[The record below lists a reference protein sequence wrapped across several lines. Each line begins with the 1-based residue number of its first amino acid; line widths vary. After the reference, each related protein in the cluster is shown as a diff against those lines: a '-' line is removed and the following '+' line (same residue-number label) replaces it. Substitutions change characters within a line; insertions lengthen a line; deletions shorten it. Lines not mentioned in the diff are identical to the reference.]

1 MLLFIF
7 VLVIVIIGDNRF
19 QLLELEYNPVRGGE
33 KLHTGYP
40 VIVVAEIIM
49 QVATVIAREDD
60 DILLTACI
68 LEARNNKMIYLIAK
82 YFSTI
87 LHELTVI
94 STLQTNAEANT
105 SNLQKNMAKKKKT
118 PRESFV
124 SMTELV
130 LPNDT
135 NTLSNLMGG
144 RLMHW
149 MDIVSAI
156 AAQKHS
162 NRIVV
167 TASVDNISF
176 KHPIRL
182 GNVVTLRARV
192 TRAFNSSM
200 EVRIDVDAEDIPS
213 QTKTES
219 NSAYFTFVAVD
230 QRGRPIDV
238 PEVEPETAEDKEF
251 YEGAL
256 RRRQLRL
263 ILAGRMNP
271 HDANELKSIFDLK

>member
-1 MLLFIF
+1 MIRWFPMLFFGFL
-7 VLVIVIIGDNRF
+7 
-19 QLLELEYNPVRGGE
+19 P
-33 KLHTGYP
+33 KLTFSSTAHT
-40 VIVVAEIIM
+40 
-49 QVATVIAREDD
+49 
-60 DILLTACI
+60 
-68 LEARNNKMIYLIAK
+68 
-82 YFSTI
+82 F
-87 LHELTVI
+87 ELTM
-94 STLQTNAEANT
+94 SR
-105 SNLQKNMAKKKKT
+105 KKKF
-118 PRESFV
+118 PRESYV

-135 NTLSNLMGG
+135 NTLNNLMGG

-156 AAQKHS
+156 SAQKHS

-176 KHPIRL
+176 KQPIRL
-182 GNVVTLRARV
+182 GNVVTLKAKV

-213 QTKTES
+213 STKTES

-230 QRGRPIDV
+230 QSGRPIDV
-238 PEVEPETAEDKEF
+238 PEVEPETPEEIEH
-251 YEGAL
+251 YQGAL

-263 ILAGRMNP
+263 ILGGRMKP
-271 HDANELKSIFDLK
+271 HEANELKSIFDIN

>member
-1 MLLFIF
+1 
-7 VLVIVIIGDNRF
+7 
-19 QLLELEYNPVRGGE
+19 
-33 KLHTGYP
+33 
-40 VIVVAEIIM
+40 
-49 QVATVIAREDD
+49 
-60 DILLTACI
+60 
-68 LEARNNKMIYLIAK
+68 
-82 YFSTI
+82 
-87 LHELTVI
+87 
-94 STLQTNAEANT
+94 
-105 SNLQKNMAKKKKT
+105 MAKKKKY
-118 PRESFV
+118 PHESFV

-135 NTLSNLMGG
+135 NTLNNLMGG

-176 KHPIRL
+176 KRPIRL
-182 GNVVTLRARV
+182 GNVVTLKARV

-200 EVRIDVDAEDIPS
+200 EVRIEVSAEDIPS
-213 QTKTES
+213 NEKIES

-230 QRGRPIDV
+230 QKGQPIDV
-238 PEVEPETAEDKEF
+238 PEIEPETAEDKEF
-251 YEGAL
+251 YDGAL

-263 ILAGRMNP
+263 ILAGRMKP
-271 HDANELKSIFDLK
+271 QEANELRSIFDIKE

>member
-1 MLLFIF
+1 
-7 VLVIVIIGDNRF
+7 
-19 QLLELEYNPVRGGE
+19 
-33 KLHTGYP
+33 
-40 VIVVAEIIM
+40 
-49 QVATVIAREDD
+49 
-60 DILLTACI
+60 
-68 LEARNNKMIYLIAK
+68 
-82 YFSTI
+82 
-87 LHELTVI
+87 
-94 STLQTNAEANT
+94 
-105 SNLQKNMAKKKKT
+105 
-118 PRESFV
+118 
-124 SMTELV
+124 
-130 LPNDT
+130 
-135 NTLSNLMGG
+135 MGG

-182 GNVVTLRARV
+182 GNVVTLRAKV

-213 QTKTES
+213 SLKTES
-219 NSAYFTFVAVD
+219 NSAFFTFVAVD
-230 QRGRPIDV
+230 QSGRPMDI
-238 PEVEPETAEDKEF
+238 PEVEPETDEEKEL

-263 ILAGRMNP
+263 ILAGRMKP
-271 HDANELKSIFDLK
+271 HEAKELRSIFDIQEP

>member
-1 MLLFIF
+1 MQTLA
-7 VLVIVIIGDNRF
+7 
-19 QLLELEYNPVRGGE
+19 
-33 KLHTGYP
+33 LHRRRTTDSCAACVKWSNDYT
-40 VIVVAEIIM
+40 M
-49 QVATVIAREDD
+49 AT
-60 DILLTACI
+60 
-68 LEARNNKMIYLIAK
+68 
-82 YFSTI
+82 
-87 LHELTVI
+87 
-94 STLQTNAEANT
+94 
-105 SNLQKNMAKKKKT
+105 KKKT
-118 PRESFV
+118 KHPRESFV

-135 NTLSNLMGG
+135 NTLNNLMGG

-156 AAQKHS
+156 AAQRHS

-176 KHPIRL
+176 RHPILL
-182 GNVVTLRARV
+182 GNVVTLKAKV

-213 QTKTES
+213 AKKMES

-230 QRGRPIDV
+230 QSGRPIDV
-238 PEVEPETAEDKEF
+238 PEVEPETEEEKQM

-263 ILAGRMNP
+263 ILAGRMKP
-271 HDANELKSIFDLK
+271 HEANELKSIFDIKETSKP